1 MKLGTDILG
10 SVQSKIMKTLD
21 VIHECFPAELQLH
34 NIFRLVASPFLKPPP
49 PPFFFCAELPLD
61 TTDSRPKAIKKGM
74 KISTTARAVIIPK
87 CSLNMLANPEFLSS

>member
-34 NIFRLVASPFLKPPP
+34 NIFR
-49 PPFFFCAELPLD
+49 
-61 TTDSRPKAIKKGM
+61 
-74 KISTTARAVIIPK
+74 
-87 CSLNMLANPEFLSS
+87 